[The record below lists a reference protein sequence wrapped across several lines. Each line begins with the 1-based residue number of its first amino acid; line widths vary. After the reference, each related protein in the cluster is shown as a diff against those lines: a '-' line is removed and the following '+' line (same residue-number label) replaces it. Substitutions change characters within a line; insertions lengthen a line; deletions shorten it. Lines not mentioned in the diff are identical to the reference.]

1 MIAMEYAT
9 AGERKVARALVN
21 KMLESGYTISV
32 NDGEE
37 WTVKNSTSTTEVINA
52 LCTTGEDYVRARYK
66 DGTVVGTFTL
76 IWGNDPD
83 GSELIADHTDN
94 DAANELYRMVYRDTA
109 KEEAQDR
116 YYALLERDEQDLY

>member
-1 MIAMEYAT
+1 MAAMEYAT

-21 KMLESGYTISV
+21 AMLESGFTISV

-37 WTVKNSTSTTEVINA
+37 WTVKNSTSTTEVIHA

-66 DGTVVGTFTL
+66 DGTVVGTFIL

-83 GSELIADHTDN
+83 GSELIADHADN
-94 DAANELYRMVYRDTA
+94 EACERLYRLAHRDTVKA
-109 KEEAQDR
+109 DAQER
-116 YYALLERDEQDLY
+116 YNALCDSDEQDLY